1 MNQVEICNMA
11 LLRLGHDRTIA
22 DLEEQSAEAGYLKT
36 FWDTARKSVLRA
48 HDWNFAIRTVEL
60 AALIEESDEWDY
72 VYTLPSK
79 CLRALEIVN
88 VYSKAPEH
96 RIPFEIRAKKVYT
109 DQNAAVLKYVEDT
122 DDENSFDSEFVDAL
136 VYRLAAEVAG
146 PLTQDMQRQARMIE
160 LYRLQIGEAKAGD
173 ASESEAQPSTTYL
186 DARL

>member
-11 LLRLGHDRTIA
+11 LLRLGHDRVIA
-22 DLEEQSAEAGYLKT
+22 DLEEQSAEAGYLRA
-36 FWDTARKSVLRA
+36 FWDTVRKSVLRA
-48 HDWNFAIRTVEL
+48 HTWNFAIRTVEL
-60 AALIEESDEWDY
+60 AALAEESDEWDY
-72 VYTLPSK
+72 IYTLPVK

-88 VYSKAPEH
+88 IYSKAPEH

-109 DQNAAVLKYVEDT
+109 DQGSAVLKYIEDIS
-122 DDENSFDSEFVDAL
+122 DENSFDSEFVDAL
-136 VYRLAAEVAG
+136 VYRLAADVAG

-173 ASESEAQPSTTYL
+173 AAEAEVQPSTTYL